1 MGKVAH
7 QVNQIPVGRML
18 ATLFTGNEYE
28 PDFFGILAG
37 RVGGSL
43 DEPCQGAAS
52 CRPAQANQSLNL
64 LSSEVL
70 RPACELIGRAEVY
83 RGKSVNDY

>member
-7 QVNQIPVGRML
+7 QVNQGLVGRVL
-18 ATLFTGNEYE
+18 ATLFIGNEYE
-28 PDFFGILAG
+28 PNFFGILAG

-43 DEPCQGAAS
+43 DKPCQWPAS
-52 CRPAQANQSLNL
+52 CRPAQANQSPNL

-70 RPACELIGRAEVY
+70 RPADELIGRAEVY